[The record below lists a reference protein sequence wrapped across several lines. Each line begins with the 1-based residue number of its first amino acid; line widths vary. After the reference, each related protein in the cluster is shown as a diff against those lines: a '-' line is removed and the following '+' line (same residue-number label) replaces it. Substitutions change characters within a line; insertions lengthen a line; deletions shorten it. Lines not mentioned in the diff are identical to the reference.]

1 MRKGIIIIAILA
13 VVALVVGGI
22 MFAVVGKKPSTLTL
36 KPNVHIAG
44 GKEGFTVRDVTEDSV
59 TIDEDSSIE
68 EGSIL
73 AGGTSQA
80 APNGF
85 LRKVTSVKK
94 QDGTMMLE
102 TEPAALIDAIKKAD
116 VNLGINIDPDGN
128 HTLHDHGPT
137 KRNPLGAAPAHAM
150 PAASDGE
157 IFSYSGDELDATGS
171 LALSLNMKVAENGNI
186 DFETKANLDL
196 DSEFK
201 LQNPGDWNKDL
212 FTKQVL
218 PVTIIVDDFPVTL
231 VNELSVSA
239 NGSVDTEADATVKS
253 SLERTVGYRYLSGE
267 GLSPIDEESEQTFEI
282 AAADQDNLDAS
293 GHAAVNV
300 NLTSS
305 VFGIA
310 GPQIKTGIDTEFDSS
325 LEKAKPE
332 SGESELI
339 ELPGLDGTYA
349 GSADVKA
356 TAPLEAKFNASEK
369 AGNPFDGKNSR
380 KLIDAELFKAEE
392 PLELY
397 AYSREIYPEGSE
409 GQKVFAEL
417 EGKDF
422 LFSSGAGAWRT
433 SITMEKGGKFT
444 GSYLDSNAF
453 DKYVAEFTGR
463 FEVVKRVD
471 EYTYKLKLK
480 DLKTTTPTGETAYED
495 GGTVE
500 YSEPYGFE
508 KGTDFD
514 LYLPGHP
521 TEGLHEEYL
530 SWSRYCSSSD
540 SAIDHYGLFNVEP
553 EYGMCTVDF

>member
-1 MRKGIIIIAILA
+1 MRKGIIIAIVA
-13 VVALVVGGI
+13 VVALVVGGV
-22 MFAVVGKKPSTLTL
+22 MFAALGKKPSTLTL
-36 KPNVHIAG
+36 KPSVYIAG
-44 GKEGFTVRDVTEDSV
+44 GKDGFTVHDVTEDSV
-59 TIDEDSSIE
+59 TIDEDSSIA
-68 EGSIL
+68 EGAIV
-73 AGGTSQA
+73 AGGTGKA

-94 QDGTMMLE
+94 HDGRMVLE
-102 TEPAALIDAIKKAD
+102 TEQAALTDAIKKAD
-116 VNLGINIDPDGN
+116 VNLDINIDPDGN
-128 HTLHDHGPT
+128 HTLHDNGPT
-137 KRNPLGAAPAHAM
+137 KRNPLGAAPAHAV
-150 PAASDGE
+150 PAAADGE

-171 LALSLNMKVAENGNI
+171 LALSLNMRVAENGKI
-186 DFETKANLDL
+186 DFETKADLDL

-239 NGSVDTEADATVKS
+239 KGSVDTEADATVKS
-253 SLERTVGYRYLSGE
+253 SLERTVGYRYLSSE

-293 GHAAVNV
+293 GHGAVNV

-310 GPQIKTGIDTEFDSS
+310 GPEITTGIDTDFDAS
-325 LEKAKPE
+325 LEKAEPGT
-332 SGESELI
+332 GESELI
-339 ELPGLDGTYA
+339 KLPGLDGTYA
-349 GSADVKA
+349 GSADVTA

-369 AGNPFDGKNSR
+369 AGNPFDGKKSR
-380 KLIDAELFKAEE
+380 KMVNAELFNADE

-397 AYSREIYPEGSE
+397 TYSREIYPEGSE

-422 LFSSGAGAWRT
+422 IFSSGRGAWRT
-433 SITMEKGGKFT
+433 SITMEKGGKFK
-444 GSYLDSNAF
+444 GSYLDSDVY
-453 DKYVAEFTGR
+453 DKYAAEFTGR

-480 DLKTTTPTGETAYED
+480 DLKTTTPTGEKAYED

-530 SWSRYCSSSD
+530 YWSYACKSNE

-553 EYGMCTVDF
+553 EYGMCTVDD

>member
-1 MRKGIIIIAILA
+1 MRKGIIIAIVA
-13 VVALVVGGI
+13 VVALVVGGV
-22 MFAVVGKKPSTLTL
+22 MFAALGKKPSTLTL

-44 GKEGFTVRDVTEDSV
+44 GKDGFAVHDVTEDSV
-59 TIDEDSSIE
+59 TIDEDSSIA
-68 EGSIL
+68 EGAIV
-73 AGGTSQA
+73 AGGTGKA

-94 QDGTMMLE
+94 QDGEMVLE
-102 TEPAALIDAIKKAD
+102 TEQAALTDAIKKAD
-116 VNLGINIDPDGN
+116 INLDINIDPDGN
-128 HTLHDHGPT
+128 HTLDDHGPS
-137 KRNPLGAAPAHAM
+137 KGNPLGAAPAHAA

-171 LALSLNMKVAENGNI
+171 LALSLNMRVAENGKI
-186 DFETKANLDL
+186 DFETKADLNL

-218 PVTIIVDDFPVTL
+218 PVTVIVDDFPVTL

-253 SLERTVGYRYLSGE
+253 SLERTVGYRYLSSE

-293 GHAAVNV
+293 GHGAVNV

-310 GPQIKTGIDTEFDSS
+310 GPEITTGIDTDFDAS
-325 LEKAKPE
+325 LEKAEPGT
-332 SGESELI
+332 GESELI
-339 ELPGLDGTYA
+339 KLPGLDGTYA
-349 GSADVKA
+349 GSADVTA

-369 AGNPFDGKNSR
+369 AGNPFDGKKSR
-380 KLIDAELFKAEE
+380 KMVNAELFKADE

-397 AYSREIYPEGSE
+397 TYSREIYPEGSE

-422 LFSSGAGAWRT
+422 IFSSGRGAWRT

-444 GSYLDSNAF
+444 GSYLDSDVY
-453 DKYVAEFTGR
+453 DKYAAEFTGR

-480 DLKTTTPTGETAYED
+480 DLKTTTPTGEKAYED

-530 SWSRYCSSSD
+530 YWSYACKSNGST
-540 SAIDHYGLFNVEP
+540 IDHYGLFNVEP
-553 EYGMCTVDF
+553 EYGMCTVDD

>member
-1 MRKGIIIIAILA
+1 MRKGIIIAIVA
-13 VVALVVGGI
+13 VVALVVGGV
-22 MFAVVGKKPSTLTL
+22 MFAALGKKPSTLTL

-44 GKEGFTVRDVTEDSV
+44 GKDGFAVHDVTEDSV
-59 TIDEDSSIE
+59 TIDDDSSIA
-68 EGSIL
+68 EGAIV
-73 AGGTSQA
+73 AGGTGQASQ
-80 APNGF
+80 NGF

-94 QDGTMMLE
+94 HNGRMVLE
-102 TEPAALIDAIKKAD
+102 TEQAALTDAIKKAD
-116 VNLGINIDPDGN
+116 INLDINIDPDGN
-128 HTLHDHGPT
+128 HTLDDHGPS
-137 KRNPLGAAPAHAM
+137 KGNPLGAAPAHAA

-171 LALSLNMKVAENGNI
+171 LTLSLNMRVAENGKI
-186 DFETKANLDL
+186 DFETKADLNL

-212 FTKQVL
+212 FTKQAL

-253 SLERTVGYRYLSGE
+253 SLERTIGYRYLSGE

-293 GHAAVNV
+293 GHGAVNV

-310 GPQIKTGIDTEFDSS
+310 GPEITTGIDTDFDAS
-325 LEKAKPE
+325 LERAKPGT
-332 SGESELI
+332 GESELI

-369 AGNPFDGKNSR
+369 AGNPFDGKQSR
-380 KLIDAELFKAEE
+380 KMVDAELFKADE

-397 AYSREIYPEGSE
+397 AYSREIYPEGS
-409 GQKVFAEL
+409 GGKKALAEL
-417 EGKDF
+417 EGKMF
-422 LFSSGAGAWRT
+422 VFSSGAGAWNT
-433 SITMEKGGKFT
+433 SITMEKDGKFT
-444 GSYLDSNAF
+444 GSYIDAN
-453 DKYVAEFTGR
+453 VRGEHTAEFNGR
-463 FEVVKRVD
+463 FEVAKRVD

-480 DLKTTTPTGETAYED
+480 DLKTTTPTGEKTERD
-495 GGTVE
+495 GRTIE
-500 YSEPYGFE
+500 YAEPYGFE

-530 SWSRYCSSSD
+530 YWSYACKSSE

-553 EYGMCTVDF
+553 KYGMCTVDD

>member
-1 MRKGIIIIAILA
+1 MRKGIIIAIVA
-13 VVALVVGGI
+13 VVALVVGGV
-22 MFAVVGKKPSTLTL
+22 MFAALGKKPSTLTL

-44 GKEGFTVRDVTEDSV
+44 GKDGFAVHDVTEDSV
-59 TIDEDSSIE
+59 TIDDDSSIA
-68 EGSIL
+68 EGAIV
-73 AGGTSQA
+73 AGGTGKA

-94 QDGTMMLE
+94 HDGRMVLE
-102 TEPAALIDAIKKAD
+102 TEQAALTDAIKKAD
-116 VNLGINIDPDGN
+116 VNLDINIDPDGN
-128 HTLHDHGPT
+128 HTLHDNGPT
-137 KRNPLGAAPAHAM
+137 KRNPLGAAPAHAA

-171 LALSLNMKVAENGNI
+171 LTLSLNMRVAENGKI
-186 DFETKANLDL
+186 DFETKADLNL

-293 GHAAVNV
+293 GHGAVNV

-310 GPQIKTGIDTEFDSS
+310 GPEITTGIDTDFDAS
-325 LEKAKPE
+325 LEKAEPGT
-332 SGESELI
+332 GESELI
-339 ELPGLDGTYA
+339 KLPGLDGTYA
-349 GSADVKA
+349 GSADVTA

-369 AGNPFDGKNSR
+369 AGNPFDGKKSR
-380 KLIDAELFKAEE
+380 KMVNAELFNADE

-397 AYSREIYPEGSE
+397 TYSREIYPEGSE

-422 LFSSGAGAWRT
+422 IFSSGRGAWRT
-433 SITMEKGGKFT
+433 SITMEKGGKFK
-444 GSYLDSNAF
+444 GSYLDSDVY
-453 DKYVAEFTGR
+453 DKYAAEFTGR

-480 DLKTTTPTGETAYED
+480 DLKTTTPTGEKAYED

-530 SWSRYCSSSD
+530 YWSYACKSSE

-553 EYGMCTVDF
+553 EYGMCTVDD